1 MKFIF
6 LLFYNFVEDNFHLKK
21 IKNYLRK
28 KIFLSKPIIFDV
40 GSHKGKIAKL
50 FRDIYSEGTIHCFD
64 PNSAFREDLKKL
76 GKNVKIHN
84 FALGDKVEKRKI
96 LFNDLDLTTSLSEIN
111 KHSIYLKVKNLII
124 NKPQEKKL
132 HEININTLEN
142 FCVENNIREIDLLK
156 IDVEG
161 YELKVLLGAKSI
173 IKNVKFIIIEI
184 QKNDMYQNYSKDKID
199 DFLKKNGFKLI
210 KSFNFPFMFFQD
222 NLYKKS

>member
-76 GKNVKIHN
+76 GKMLKYTILHL
-84 FALGDKVEKRKI
+84 AIKLRKEKYYLMI
-96 LFNDLDLTTSLSEIN
+96 LI
-111 KHSIYLKVKNLII
+111 
-124 NKPQEKKL
+124 
-132 HEININTLEN
+132 
-142 FCVENNIREIDLLK
+142 
-156 IDVEG
+156 
-161 YELKVLLGAKSI
+161 
-173 IKNVKFIIIEI
+173 
-184 QKNDMYQNYSKDKID
+184 
-199 DFLKKNGFKLI
+199 
-210 KSFNFPFMFFQD
+210 
-222 NLYKKS
+222 